1 MMNERTIMILM
12 SIFTVG
18 FAGITAFS
26 YMTGDHT
33 APEIS
38 FPQTEITYTEG
49 SDTAKLL
56 EGVSAVDD
64 KNGDVTQYV
73 CIDNIIP
80 NPEDGTAA
88 VIYAAYDFSNNV
100 AKARRTVQYI
110 PAADESSDSDTEV
123 QNGSGTEEAGT
134 QDNDTENTADVAD
147 NEPVQEQPVDPKA
160 PVLTMAEHAFTIE
173 EGGPFTPKNRV
184 LRVEDDVDNSD
195 YLMRHLNVDGDYD
208 INTAGVYE
216 LDYYVVDSEGRESNH
231 EKMVLTVEK
240 AGQGAQG
247 NTGVAGADNTGNANG
262 ADEAQQPAA
271 QGNAQDQGAATGAQ
285 Q

>member
-38 FPQTEITYTEG
+38 FPKEEITYTEG
-49 SDTAKLL
+49 GDTAALL

-64 KNGDVTQYV
+64 KNGDVSQYV

-80 NPEDGTAA
+80 NPENETAA

-100 AKARRTVQYI
+100 AKVRRTVQYI
-110 PAADESSDSDTEV
+110 PAADESSASDVEKDQTE
-123 QNGSGTEEAGT
+123 SEE
-134 QDNDTENTADVAD
+134 NDTSGLQTTDVEAE
-147 NEPVQEQPVDPKA
+147 EPDQQQPVDPKA

-240 AGQGAQG
+240 AGQNAQG
-247 NTGVAGADNTGNANG
+247 NTGNAGADNVGNANG
-262 ADEAQQPAA
+262 ADTTQQPAA
-271 QGNAQDQGAATGAQ
+271 QGNTQDQEAVTGTPQ
-285 Q
+285 

>member
-38 FPQTEITYTEG
+38 FPKTEITYTEG

-56 EGVSAVDD
+56 EGVSATDD

-80 NPEDGTAA
+80 NPEDGTAS
-88 VIYAAYDFSNNV
+88 VVYAAYDFSNNV
-100 AKARRTVQYI
+100 AKARRTVRYV
-110 PAADESSDSDTEV
+110 PAADESNGLSGLSDENAQADAEDT
-123 QNGSGTEEAGT
+123 G
-134 QDNDTENTADVAD
+134 DADLQTVSATD
-147 NEPVQEQPVDPKA
+147 ESEQEQPVDPTA

-184 LRVEDDVDNSD
+184 LRVEDDADNSD

-216 LDYYVVDSEGRESNH
+216 LDYYVVDSDGKESNH
-231 EKMVLTVEK
+231 EKMVLTVK
-240 AGQGAQG
+240 AASQGAQD
-247 NTGVAGADNTGNANG
+247 NTSTAGANNTDTANG
-262 ADEAQQPAA
+262 ANTDTTQQPTGA
-271 QGNAQDQGAATGAQ
+271 DQGTVAETPQ
-285 Q
+285 